1 MLLNPSMSVVRTKI
15 VALVLVTATVHSILM
30 NLHRSVFK
38 RAPVTV
44 QAIQNVLAL
53 TEFVMFLL
61 LMICLPAHIVKIM
74 SASQVVLTMEIAL
87 MDMNVMREVMNVS
100 KLSASM
106 IQTVLDLIRSV
117 MLPMITASSVVM
129 AAIVLPQMGVAKVAM
144 IVI

>member
-15 VALVLVTATVHSILM
+15 AALVLVTATVLSILM

-38 RAPVTV
+38 KAHVTV
-44 QAIQNVLAL
+44 QAIQNVLDL
-53 TEFVMFLL
+53 TEFVMFHL

-74 SASQVVLTMEIAL
+74 SASQVVLTMEIVL
-87 MDMNVMREVMNVS
+87 MDMNVMREAMSVS
-100 KLSASM
+100 RLFASM

-129 AAIVLPQMGVAKVAM
+129 AAIVLPQMDVAKVAM